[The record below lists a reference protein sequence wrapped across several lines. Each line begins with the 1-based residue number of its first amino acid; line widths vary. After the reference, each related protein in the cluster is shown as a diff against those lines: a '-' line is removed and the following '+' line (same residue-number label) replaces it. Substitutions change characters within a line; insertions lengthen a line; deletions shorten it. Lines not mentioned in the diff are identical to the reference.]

1 MDIFGKFKETFFSV
15 FPVMA
20 AVLLLNFTIVP
31 MQTAVVL
38 KFVASGFL
46 VIAGLTLFLSGVDM
60 GITPMGERAGAAL
73 TAKKSIALLLSC
85 AFVIGVFVTI
95 AEPDVQVLV
104 DQVKSV
110 ASYINKWLLI
120 VMIALG
126 VGLFVA
132 LGILRT
138 MLAIP
143 LKIFLAVSYIF
154 LFVLEFFT
162 VGELQGIS
170 FDSGG
175 ATTGPMTVPF
185 IMALGLGVAAV
196 RSKGSRGSRSKN
208 KKNAADGN
216 IASQSIGAS
225 ESSEEESSSSE
236 DDSFGLTGIASIGPV
251 VAVCLYGILFSS
263 LKDSGGGVAMQFEDT
278 GNLVVSVIKEVV
290 FALSPLVFLFLVFQL
305 FLLHMPRMQVVKT
318 VRGVVFSFVGLVI
331 FLCGAKYGFI
341 ETGYILGR
349 DLGYNAVDGTTFN
362 VAQCVILLCVSL
374 LFGGITVCAEPAVWI
389 LTEQVE
395 NVSGGTIK
403 RKLLVFALALG
414 VAVSIALS
422 VVRILFGFS
431 IFYILIPGYALA
443 LLLTIFC
450 PKLFTGIAFD
460 SGGVASGPMTSTF
473 ILSFAIGVANGISRN
488 ASAQD
493 SFGVISLV
501 AMTPLIAIQILGI
514 IFKLKQKGKIK

>member
-1 MDIFGKFKETFFSV
+1 MDIFGKLKETFFSV
-15 FPVMA
+15 FPVMM

-31 MQTAVVL
+31 LQSSVIF
-38 KFVASGFL
+38 KFIVSGFL
-46 VIAGLTLFLSGVDM
+46 IIAGLTLFLSGVDM

-73 TAKKSIALLLSC
+73 TAKKSIGLLLSC
-85 AFVIGVFVTI
+85 SFVIGVFVTI

-104 DQVKSV
+104 DQVRSV
-110 ASYINKWLLI
+110 ASYINKWLMI

-143 LKIFLAVSYIF
+143 LKIFLAGSYIL
-154 LFVLEFFT
+154 LFALEFFT
-162 VGELQGIS
+162 VAELQGIS

-196 RSKGSRGSRSKN
+196 RSKGSRSSGARN
-208 KKNAADGN
+208 GKNAGEGK
-216 IASQSIGAS
+216 IASEG
-225 ESSEEESSSSE
+225 ENSSSE

-251 VAVCLYGILFSS
+251 AAVCLYGILFAS
-263 LKDSGGGVAMQFEDT
+263 LKNYGVAGAEHLEES
-278 GNLVVSVIKEVV
+278 GSLVVSVIKEVV
-290 FALSPLVFLFLVFQL
+290 FALSPLVLLFLIFQL
-305 FLLHMPRMQVVKT
+305 FLLHMPKMQVIKT
-318 VRGVVFSFVGLVI
+318 VRGVVFSFVGLVF

-349 DLGYNAVDGTTFN
+349 NLGYNAVNGTTFN
-362 VAQCVILLCVSL
+362 VAKSVILICVSF

-403 RKLLVFALALG
+403 RKMLLFALAIG

-422 VVRILFGFS
+422 VVRIFFRFS
-431 IFYILIPGYALA
+431 IFYILIPGYVLS

-473 ILSFAIGVANGISRN
+473 IMSYAIGVSNGISGN
-488 ASAQD
+488 PSAQD